1 MLDPAHDE
9 GTIQVLLERLT
20 QFRLPRAIALKKK
33 VDSGGLLDDNDIEFL
48 GRVLEDA
55 ASARVLMERH
65 PELHKLAGQLA
76 SLYSEIIATAT
87 INEQKSKE
95 S

>member
-20 QFRLPRAIALKKK
+20 QYRLPRAVALKQR
-33 VDSGGLLDDNDIEFL
+33 VDAGGLLDDNDIDFL

-55 ASARVLMERH
+55 ASARALMERH
-65 PELHKLAGQLA
+65 PELHELVGQLA
-76 SLYSEIIATAT
+76 SLYSDIIATAT

>member
-1 MLDPAHDE
+1 MLDPAHNE
-9 GTIQVLLERLT
+9 GIIQVLLERLT
-20 QFRLPRAIALKKK
+20 QYRLPRAVALKQR
-33 VDSGGLLDDNDIEFL
+33 VDAGGLLDDNDIEFL

-65 PELHKLAGQLA
+65 PELHELAGQLA
-76 SLYSEIIATAT
+76 SLYSDIIATAT
-87 INEQKSKE
+87 KNEQQSKE

>member
-20 QFRLPRAIALKKK
+20 QHRLPRAVALKQR
-33 VDSGGLLDDNDIEFL
+33 VDAGGLLDDNDIEFL

-65 PELHKLAGQLA
+65 PELHELAGQLA
-76 SLYSEIIATAT
+76 SLYSDIIATAT

>member
-20 QFRLPRAIALKKK
+20 QYRLPRAVALKQR
-33 VDSGGLLDDNDIEFL
+33 VDAGGLLDDNDIDFL
-48 GRVLEDA
+48 GRVLEDS
-55 ASARVLMERH
+55 ASARALMERH
-65 PELHKLAGQLA
+65 PELHDLLGQLA
-76 SLYSEIIATAT
+76 SLYSDIIATAT

>member
-1 MLDPAHDE
+1 MLDSAHDE

-20 QFRLPRAIALKKK
+20 KFRLPRAIALKQR
-33 VDSGGLLDDNDIEFL
+33 VDAGGLLDDNDIDFL

-55 ASARVLMERH
+55 ASARALMERH
-65 PELHKLAGQLA
+65 PELHELVGQLA
-76 SLYSEIIATAT
+76 SLYSDIIATAT